1 MELKAGDDSTSTFVI
16 IFLTTLNIQ
25 VNFINPLKNIIKKI
39 LPLIDVD
46 EITL

>member
-1 MELKAGDDSTSTFVI
+1 MELKAGDDSTSTFV